1 MAHSAW
7 QWETEQAVPL
17 RKERDRGKDGL
28 VSNVY
33 SLLDGI
39 ALQRKGQ
46 AAEGEIMLKH
56 ILVILVLAL
65 TQTGCSIEEGG
76 GAYNPVPLTEQ
87 VRQELEGLKRDFLKI
102 EELKVGSG
110 SLAAWG
116 RKIEAD
122 IEVHYI
128 DGTVVYRGPI
138 WMYIGLEGAVWIH
151 DASARGGGLLLTQDG
166 IKLGLN
172 GMAVGGTRKFTID
185 PSLVMSGL
193 LVQGPQRKNGV
204 GVRKEKLIIE
214 ATLTDSCIPRILR
227 FLRVGS
233 SHLIEQ
239 EIGCRDAD
247 LPKRDPSDPI
257 WRLY

>member
-1 MAHSAW
+1 
-7 QWETEQAVPL
+7 
-17 RKERDRGKDGL
+17 
-28 VSNVY
+28 
-33 SLLDGI
+33 
-39 ALQRKGQ
+39 
-46 AAEGEIMLKH
+46 MLKS
-56 ILVILVLAL
+56 ILTLLVLAL
-65 TQTGCSIEEGG
+65 AQAGCSIEEGG

-110 SLAAWG
+110 SLAAWD

-122 IEVHYI
+122 IEVRYT

-151 DASARGGGLLLTQDG
+151 DASARGGDLLLTQRG

-172 GMAVGGTRKFTID
+172 GMAVGGKRKITID

-193 LVQGPQRKNGV
+193 LVQGPQRKNGI
-204 GVRKEKLIIE
+204 GVRQEKLMVE
-214 ATLTDSCIPRILR
+214 ATLSASCIPRLLR
-227 FLRVGS
+227 FLRVGAS
-233 SHLIEQ
+233 YLIER

>member
-1 MAHSAW
+1 
-7 QWETEQAVPL
+7 
-17 RKERDRGKDGL
+17 
-28 VSNVY
+28 
-33 SLLDGI
+33 
-39 ALQRKGQ
+39 
-46 AAEGEIMLKH
+46 MLKS
-56 ILVILVLAL
+56 ILTLLVLAL
-65 TQTGCSIEEGG
+65 AQAGCSIEEGG

-110 SLAAWG
+110 SLAAWD

-122 IEVHYI
+122 IEVRYT

-151 DASARGGGLLLTQDG
+151 DASARGGDLLLTQRG

-172 GMAVGGTRKFTID
+172 GMAVGGKRKITID
-185 PSLVMSGL
+185 PNLVMSGL
-193 LVQGPQRKNGV
+193 LVQGPQRKNGI
-204 GVRKEKLIIE
+204 GVRQEKLMVE
-214 ATLTDSCIPRILR
+214 ATLSASCIPRLLR

-233 SHLIEQ
+233 SYLIER